1 LRSFAIHI
9 SAHYFV
15 DLKKTHASST
25 DIDSVSRNMMPPPPP
40 RIGLSA
46 RHHVG
51 GHPSSQLFTTPF
63 DRNNSAPERSLR
75 HRSRSKSSSSSD
87 SDCLRAETA
96 KRNKKPAKAN
106 DRSRSKSSSS
116 TDSEFSAAERAKRNK
131 KPAKAN
137 DRSRPKSSSS
147 TDSEFSAAER
157 AKRNKKPAKA
167 NDRSRPKSSSSS
179 DSEFS
184 VTERAK
190 RKKPIYNPGEHFGE
204 SSGESEELTNGST
217 REHIEA
223 NGTRVL
229 QEYDCEEEC
238 WYRIATFEDNG
249 TMYWCTEGE
258 NN

>member
-147 TDSEFSAAER
+147 
-157 AKRNKKPAKA
+157 
-167 NDRSRPKSSSSS
+167 S

>member
-1 LRSFAIHI
+1 MRSFAIHI

-147 TDSEFSAAER
+147 
-157 AKRNKKPAKA
+157 
-167 NDRSRPKSSSSS
+167 S

>member
-1 LRSFAIHI
+1 MRSFAIHI
-9 SAHYFV
+9 SAHYFA

-25 DIDSVSRNMMPPPPP
+25 DIDSVSRIMMPPPPP

-106 DRSRSKSSSS
+106 DRSRPKSSSS
-116 TDSEFSAAERAKRNK
+116 ADSEFSAAETAKRNK
-131 KPAKAN
+131 
-137 DRSRPKSSSS
+137 R
-147 TDSEFSAAER
+147 
-157 AKRNKKPAKA
+157 PAKA

-204 SSGESEELTNGST
+204 SSGESEELTNASR
-217 REHIEA
+217 REHIET

>member
-147 TDSEFSAAER
+147 TDSEFS
-157 AKRNKKPAKA
+157 
-167 NDRSRPKSSSSS
+167 
-179 DSEFS
+179 

>member
-87 SDCLRAETA
+87 SDCLRAET
-96 KRNKKPAKAN
+96 
-106 DRSRSKSSSS
+106 
-116 TDSEFSAAERAKRNK
+116 AKRNK

>member
-1 LRSFAIHI
+1 MEG
-9 SAHYFV
+9 V
-15 DLKKTHASST
+15 DPE
-25 DIDSVSRNMMPPPPP
+25 PPP
-40 RIGLSA
+40 S
-46 RHHVG
+46 
-51 GHPSSQLFTTPF
+51 
-63 DRNNSAPERSLR
+63 
-75 HRSRSKSSSSSD
+75 
-87 SDCLRAETA
+87 
-96 KRNKKPAKAN
+96 
-106 DRSRSKSSSS
+106 
-116 TDSEFSAAERAKRNK
+116 
-131 KPAKAN
+131 
-137 DRSRPKSSSS
+137 
-147 TDSEFSAAER
+147 
-157 AKRNKKPAKA
+157 

-204 SSGESEELTNGST
+204 SSGESEELTNASR
-217 REHIEA
+217 REHIET

>member
-1 LRSFAIHI
+1 MRSFAIHI

-106 DRSRSKSSSS
+106 DGSRS
-116 TDSEFSAAERAKRNK
+116 
-131 KPAKAN
+131 
-137 DRSRPKSSSS
+137 KSSSS